1 MILATAYTLLPFLDD
16 IPFTEEAV
24 HEICVKAIQYQ
35 QSLTT
40 STDEISMFW
49 SSFSK
54 ARQIGEIKE
63 NQDYKISAVSSM
75 KVGKLRGQA
84 EVVTFEKPTLVLFI
98 REKICLA
105 KANIQA
111 KREGKNPMPDESL
124 LSYLSTTSEFYG
136 KTKNPMK
143 FYNYDENGNI
153 VMQTNEDG
161 CKGKSYTQERVFAFD
176 YDAICENYD
185 IDLRTFTEHV
195 VADRPSCSNLSN
207 VSNISNT
214 DNTDNKDE

>member
-1 MILATAYTLLPFLDD
+1 
-16 IPFTEEAV
+16 
-24 HEICVKAIQYQ
+24 
-35 QSLTT
+35 
-40 STDEISMFW
+40 
-49 SSFSK
+49 
-54 ARQIGEIKE
+54 
-63 NQDYKISAVSSM
+63 M

-124 LSYLSTTSEFYG
+124 LSYLSTTRG
-136 KTKNPMK
+136 
-143 FYNYDENGNI
+143 
-153 VMQTNEDG
+153 G

-195 VADRPSCSNLSN
+195 RADRPSGSNLSN